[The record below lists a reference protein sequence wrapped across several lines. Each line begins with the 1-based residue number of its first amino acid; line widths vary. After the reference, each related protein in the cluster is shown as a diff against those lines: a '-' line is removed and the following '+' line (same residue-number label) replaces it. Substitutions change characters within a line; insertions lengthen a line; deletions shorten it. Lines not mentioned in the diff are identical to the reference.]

1 MNAIEV
7 EHLGKIY
14 RPDTSQPVCALDDVS
29 FQVPQG
35 HIYGLLGPNGA
46 GKTTLIKILTTI
58 ISPTSGYAMVR
69 NYDVVSNPLEVRRQ
83 IAVVLQ
89 QTAVETLLSVQDNLL
104 IYAYL
109 HGVGRHEARKRM
121 ESVVEEF
128 DLTDKLR
135 ETVQDLSIG
144 TKRRIQVAKIFMVDS
159 PVIFLDEATTG
170 MDPLM
175 KRRVMDRIRAEARN
189 GRTVLLTTQVLSEAE
204 QLCDT
209 IMIINHGRKLASGTL
224 QDLRRLSEQ
233 LFRVS
238 LSFSSV
244 NGDLR
249 NRLEALKPVEIKIDG
264 KNVEMLFRGEEFL
277 LLDKL
282 AEISRSVPIVQFEV
296 RGADLEQI
304 FMTLVENKK

>member
-7 EHLGKIY
+7 EQLGKVY
-14 RPDTSQPVCALDDVS
+14 RSDSNEPVHALHDVS
-29 FQVPQG
+29 FHIPQG
-35 HIYGLLGPNGA
+35 SICGLLGPNGA

-58 ISPTSGYAMVR
+58 IAPTAGRAVVQGYE
-69 NYDVVSNPLEVRRQ
+69 VVHDPLAVRRQ

-109 HGVGRHEARKRM
+109 HGINRRAARERLQA
-121 ESVVEEF
+121 VVEEF
-128 DLTDKLR
+128 DLADKLR

-144 TKRRIQVAKIFMVDS
+144 TKRRVQVAKIFMVDA

-170 MDPLM
+170 MDPVM
-175 KRRVMDRIRAEARN
+175 RRRVLDRIRAEARN

-209 IMIINHGRKLASGTL
+209 IMIIDHGRMLASGTL

-238 LSFSSV
+238 LSFASI
-244 NGDLR
+244 NGDVQH
-249 NRLEALKPVEIKIDG
+249 RLEALNPVEMTIDG
-264 KNVEMLFRGEEFL
+264 KNVEMVFRGEESL
-277 LLDKL
+277 LLDKF
-282 AEISRSVPIVQFEV
+282 AEISRSVPITQFEV

-304 FMTLVENKK
+304 FLALVENEQ